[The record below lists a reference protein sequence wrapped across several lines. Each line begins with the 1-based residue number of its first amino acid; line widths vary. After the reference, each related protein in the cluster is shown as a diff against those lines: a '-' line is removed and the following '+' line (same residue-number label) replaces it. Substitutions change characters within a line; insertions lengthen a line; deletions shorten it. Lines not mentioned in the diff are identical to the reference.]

1 MNASTQPRP
10 ERSLEDRAS
19 TRTCVGCGV
28 RDDKASMMRFVVE
41 GGEIVFH
48 PTFQAGRG
56 AHLHPRP
63 ECVRGAPKGLGR
75 AFKGEARVGATE
87 IGERLAESCERR
99 MVGLL
104 LAARRRGDL
113 AIGAEA
119 GGRALRAG
127 APLVVVAVDAGSVR
141 KTTEVEGAI
150 ASGRAIAWKTKSELG
165 ALLGEEAIAICV
177 VSHRG
182 IATELQSMRAAI
194 DAGRTPAAE
203 GAECS
208 KVREAR

>member
-1 MNASTQPRP
+1 VNASTQPRP